1 MPAGN
6 EMHLKHFKKEIQ
18 STFSNADIGRIFFAK
33 KNILLEEQYGFTPQ
47 NTRFAE
53 GGCCDEINEPE
64 YQLLEKHWNERFKFG
79 GLAGYCHGGK
89 TGLQAVSHHVPET
102 DGKKNLLLVAGP
114 HIGYHQGVWGKAPR
128 KGQTEITSSC
138 GSLMAII
145 QAGHD
150 IISQKPFD
158 PLDRQQQTVEQ
169 FLLPYLKACA
179 EGDKEADIVD
189 ATKFFMQR
197 IDDDLISMV
206 QDLEARFD
214 GQIAV
219 ITGITINTEFGNY
232 FSASRVEVR
241 GKTQK

>member
-18 STFSNADIGRIFFAK
+18 STFSNAEIGRIFFAK

-89 TGLQAVSHHVPET
+89 TGLHAVSHHVPET
-102 DGKKNLLLVAGP
+102 DGNKNLLLVAGP
-114 HIGYHQGVWGKAPR
+114 HIGFHQGEWGSAPR
-128 KGQTEITSSC
+128 KGQAEITASC
-138 GSLMAII
+138 GSLMAVV
-145 QAGHD
+145 QAGYD
-150 IISQKPFD
+150 GISLKPFD

-169 FLLPYLKACA
+169 LLLPYLKTCA
-179 EGDKEADIVD
+179 GKDKEADIVD
-189 ATKFFMQR
+189 ATIFLMQR

-206 QDLEARFD
+206 QDIEAHFD
-214 GQIAV
+214 GRIAV

-232 FSASRVEVR
+232 FSVSRFEVR
-241 GKTQK
+241 GKPRK